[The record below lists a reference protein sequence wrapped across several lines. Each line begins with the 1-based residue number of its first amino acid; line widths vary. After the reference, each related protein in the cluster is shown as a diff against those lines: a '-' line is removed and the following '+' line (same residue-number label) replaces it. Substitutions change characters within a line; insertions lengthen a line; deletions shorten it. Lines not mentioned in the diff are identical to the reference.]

1 MARNLALPFFPSPP
15 AQYTKDYMNQIVQSF
30 ALYLTQ
36 IQNPGEGRSSEMT
49 FTTLKNHDQGLEV
62 GAIFNHGGFVK
73 ITESNKP
80 HPATNVGTGSV
91 GSVTVTT

>member
-1 MARNLALPFFPSPP
+1 MSRNLNLPFFPIPP
-15 AQYTKDYMNQIVQSF
+15 GEYEQQYF
-30 ALYLTQ
+30 ATLVRNFAIYLDQ

>member
-1 MARNLALPFFPSPP
+1 MSRNQVLPYFPIPP
-15 AQYTKDYMNQIVQSF
+15 QEYDTDYMNQLVQSF
-30 ALYLTQ
+30 SLYMFQ
-36 IQNPGEGRSSEMT
+36 IQNPGEGRSTNMT
-49 FTTLKNHDQGLEV
+49 FTNLQNHDQSLEV
-62 GAIFNHGGFVK
+62 GGLFNHGGYVK